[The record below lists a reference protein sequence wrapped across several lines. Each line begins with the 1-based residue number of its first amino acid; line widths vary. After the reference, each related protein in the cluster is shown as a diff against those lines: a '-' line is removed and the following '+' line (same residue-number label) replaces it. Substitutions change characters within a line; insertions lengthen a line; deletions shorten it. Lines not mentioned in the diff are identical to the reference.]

1 MEKKIEKIKRIRG
14 ELRVPSDK
22 SISHRAII
30 LPSLAEGKSSVKN
43 FLKSGDTLTTLNCYK
58 QLGVEIKEIGDFIE
72 IEGVGLK
79 GLKEPDDILDMGNSG
94 TTTRLT
100 LGVLAGQNLFASL
113 TGDNSLRRRPMGR
126 ITEPLTEMGAKIDGR
141 ENSNKLPLAIRGQ
154 NLKGIKF
161 FNKKSSAQVKSAIL
175 LAGLNADGE
184 TEVEE
189 PYKSRD
195 HTEKLL
201 KAMGVNL
208 EIKENGSYKVK
219 INGKIDKLNPVDID
233 VPADPSSSA
242 FFVAAAILVPNSEI
256 LLKDVLVNPTRD
268 GFFRKLKEMGA
279 KVEYLNLREKAGE
292 PIADIYAEYSPDLKG
307 IKITKAEVPS
317 MIDELP
323 LLMLIATQAEGET
336 VITGAEELRVKE
348 SDRIKAVVE
357 NLKNIGVK
365 DIEELSDGVII
376 KGKQKIK
383 GGIVDSF
390 NDHRIAMG
398 FSIIGLISE
407 EGIQIKN
414 SECVFISYP
423 EFYEHLEKVIEKN

>member
-1 MEKKIEKIKRIRG
+1 MEKKIGKVKRIKG

-30 LPSLAEGKSSVKN
+30 LPSLAEGKSIVKN

-58 QLGVEIKEIGDFIE
+58 QLGVKIKEKDGILE

-79 GLKEPDDILDMGNSG
+79 GLKEPIDILDMGNSG

-100 LGVLAGQNLFASL
+100 LGVLASQNFFTAL
-113 TGDNSLRRRPMGR
+113 TGDNSLRKRPMKR
-126 ITEPLTEMGAKIDGR
+126 ITEPLSQMGAKIDGR
-141 ENSNKLPLAIRGQ
+141 EDGNKLPLAIRGGK
-154 NLKGIKF
+154 LKGIKF
-161 FNKKSSAQVKSAIL
+161 FNKKSSAQVKSALL

-184 TEVEE
+184 TEIEE
-189 PYKSRD
+189 PIKSRD

-201 KAMGVNL
+201 KAMGVSL
-208 EIKENGSYKVK
+208 DIQERESYKVK
-219 INGKIDKLNPVDID
+219 LVGNTNKLEPIEID
-233 VPADPSSSA
+233 VPADPSSAA

-256 LLKDVLVNPTRD
+256 VLKDVLVNPTRD
-268 GFFRKLKEMGA
+268 GLFKKLKEMGA
-279 KVEYLNLREKAGE
+279 EIEYINLREKAGE
-292 PIADIYAEYSPDLKG
+292 PVADIYAKYSPNLKG
-307 IKITKAEVPS
+307 IRITKSYVPS

-357 NLKNIGVK
+357 NLRSIGV
-365 DIEELSDGVII
+365 DTEELPDGVII

-383 GGIVDSF
+383 GGIVNSF
-390 NDHRIAMG
+390 DDHRIAMG
-398 FSIIGLISE
+398 FSILGLISE

-423 EFYEHLEKVIEKN
+423 EFYDHLEKVIEKN